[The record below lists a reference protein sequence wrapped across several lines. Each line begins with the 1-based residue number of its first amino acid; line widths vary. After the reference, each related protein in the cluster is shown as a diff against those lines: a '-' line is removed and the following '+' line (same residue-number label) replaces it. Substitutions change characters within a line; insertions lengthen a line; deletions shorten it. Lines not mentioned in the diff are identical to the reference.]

1 MERNYNFCAGPS
13 TLPEAVLKQAQAE
26 LLNWHG
32 LGASVMEV
40 SHRSKAFEE
49 VVINCE
55 QKVRSLLNIPEN
67 YKIVFLQGGAYAQ
80 FSLIP
85 SNILG
90 DKTSIDMIETGIWS
104 GKAKSAM
111 AKYANINLIAS
122 TKDSQFRAL
131 PDQDSLQFSKDSAFV
146 HYCDNETINGVE
158 FSYAVKNPHAPV
170 VVDMS
175 SNIFSREF
183 DVSNFGLIYAGA
195 QKNIGPSG
203 VTLVIVREDLL
214 GKADPKTSDAFNY
227 EIQAKNL
234 SMINTPPT
242 FSLYMIDLVLTWLQG
257 QGGVSAIEKINHEKA
272 SMLYNLID
280 TSDFYNNPVEK
291 NARSRMNVPFTIV
304 NPELDPIFLAK
315 AKECGLINLEGHRS
329 VGGMRASIYN
339 ALPLEGVRALCE
351 FMSDFEK
358 QYG

>member
-26 LLNWHG
+26 LLNWQG

-40 SHRSKAFEE
+40 SHRSSAFEE
-49 VVINCE
+49 VVVQCE
-55 QKVRSLLNIPEN
+55 QKIRSLLNVPDN

-80 FSLIP
+80 FSMIP
-85 SNILG
+85 LNILG
-90 DKTSIDMIETGIWS
+90 AKTQIDMIETGIWS
-104 GKAKSAM
+104 GKAMSAM
-111 AKYANINLIAS
+111 AKYADINVIAS
-122 TKDSQFRAL
+122 TKDSKFRTL
-131 PDQDSLQFSKDSAFV
+131 PTQDSLKFSAGSAFV

-158 FSYAVKNPHAPV
+158 FDYIVENSSSPV

-175 SNIFSREF
+175 SNILSREF
-183 DVSNFGLIYAGA
+183 DVSKFGLIYAGA

-214 GKADPKTSDAFNY
+214 GKADPKLSDVFNY
-227 EIQAKNL
+227 ELQAKNL

-242 FSLYMIDLVLTWLQG
+242 FSLYMINLVLDWLQE
-257 QGGVSAIEKINHEKA
+257 QGGVAGIEMINNEKA

-280 TSDFYNNPVEK
+280 ASNFYNNPVEK
-291 NARSRMNVPFTIV
+291 QARSRMNIPFTIV
-304 NPELDPIFLAK
+304 NSELDPIFLAE
-315 AKECGLINLEGHRS
+315 AKKHGLINLEGHRS

-339 ALPLEGVRALCE
+339 ALPLEGVQLLCE